1 MELRFYGATGTTTG
15 SCHMIRAGGYSVLL
29 DCGMYQG
36 RREESYKRNSR
47 CAFDPSQVHAVV
59 QSHAHID
66 HSGKLPMLVRHGFS
80 GTIHATSAT
89 RDLCDILLR
98 DSAHIMLSD
107 ARFLNEQRIRQKLL
121 ATRKHRADRPRGRRR
136 RRGRERASD
145 RERCDGECAIDR
157 DRSDETRAAQA
168 DLGGIAAHA
177 PVERAMHACTLDDAR
192 DARSTDATVLLAA
205 LPAREVLPL
214 YLEEDVADAMR
225 LFVAHDYGAWFDAA
239 PNMRFR
245 FHEAGHILGSAWI
258 EGEIRETSGMTRL
271 VFTGDYGRTHQPI
284 LRDPEPLSRADVFI
298 SESTY
303 GNRLHPSFAGSD
315 AELAEAVERLAARGR
330 GRLLVPAFAVGRTQ
344 NILYSLSE
352 IYRRGLAPP
361 VDIVV
366 DSPLATAATRV
377 LMNHHECF
385 DEEALEAY
393 RRMETDPSFR
403 ARLHF
408 TESVD
413 ESKALNDDPRPLI
426 IVSASG
432 MMETGRILHHLAWNI
447 ENPETEILVVG
458 FQAEHTLGRKL
469 VDHATEVNILGVR
482 HNVRAKVTSIPGFS
496 AHADKNGLIAALE
509 PHASEARALFLVH
522 GEEDQRKPLG
532 RELAARGFRR
542 VEEPVGPVP
551 YRP

>member
-15 SCHMIRAGGYSVLL
+15 SCHMIRSGGYSVLL
-29 DCGMYQG
+29 DCGMFQG
-36 RREESYKRNSR
+36 RREESYRRNAR
-47 CAFDPSQVHAVV
+47 CAFDPNSVHAVV

-66 HSGKLPMLVRHGFS
+66 HSGKLPMLVRNGFS
-80 GTIHATSAT
+80 GGIHATSAT

-107 ARFLNEQRIRQKLL
+107 ARFLNEQRMRKKLL
-121 ATRKHRADRPRGRRR
+121 STRRHGRQRRRAGAREADRAGHADRDGGDSDRAAHSAGRRST
-136 RRGRERASD
+136 GTPSPGAHSCAAEHSLPSPLDNRA
-145 RERCDGECAIDR
+145 
-157 DRSDETRAAQA
+157 RAVLDA
-168 DLGGIAAHA
+168 D
-177 PVERAMHACTLDDAR
+177 
-192 DARSTDATVLLAA
+192 

-214 YLEEDVADAMR
+214 YIEEDVSDAMR
-225 LFVAHDYGAWFDAA
+225 LFVDHPYGAWFDAA

-245 FHEAGHILGSAWI
+245 FHEAGHILGSTWI
-258 EGEIRETSGMTRL
+258 EGEIRESGGMKRL
-271 VFTGDYGRTHQPI
+271 VFTGDYGRKHQAI
-284 LRDPEPLSRADVFI
+284 LRDPEPLVRADVYI

-303 GNRLHPSFAGSD
+303 GNRVHPPLEGTD
-315 AELAEAVERLAARGR
+315 AELAEAVNRLAARGR

-352 IYRRGLAPP
+352 IYRKGISPP

-377 LMNHHECF
+377 TMNHHECF
-385 DEEALEAY
+385 DEEALRAY
-393 RRMETDPSFR
+393 KRMEGDPSFR
-403 ARLHF
+403 SRLRF
-408 TESVD
+408 TQSVD
-413 ESKALNDDPRPLI
+413 ESKALNQDPRPLI
-426 IVSASG
+426 IVSAAG

-447 ENPETEILVVG
+447 EKPETEILIVG

-469 VDHATEVNILGVR
+469 VNHATEVNIFGVR
-482 HNVRAKVTSIPGFS
+482 HSVRAKVTAMLGFS

-509 PHASEARALFLVH
+509 PHAAEASALFLVH

-542 VEEPVGPVP
+542 IEEPVGPQP
-551 YRP
+551 YRI